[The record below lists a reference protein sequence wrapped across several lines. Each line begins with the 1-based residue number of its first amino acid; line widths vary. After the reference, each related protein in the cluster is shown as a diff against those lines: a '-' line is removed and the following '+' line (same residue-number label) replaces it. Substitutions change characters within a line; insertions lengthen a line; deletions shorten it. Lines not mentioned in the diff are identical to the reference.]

1 MLQNIIKTM
10 SLLFFITQI
19 CCACEPKKELPKE
32 ALEMQKRKM
41 GGFFQ
46 SLKDVSPGV
55 KDSNATLQARN
66 GFCQSLRD
74 THLRYLTQC
83 AQYKG
88 SDKLE
93 KLKQITDATKMSFE
107 TMIVIWD
114 ELILEN
120 DKLQK
125 VNELFEQ
132 KKLLQSKHANSTK
145 S

>member
-1 MLQNIIKTM
+1 MLQNIMNTM

-19 CCACEPKKELPKE
+19 CCACAPKREFSKE
-32 ALEMQKRKM
+32 ALEMQKRQM

-46 SLKDVSPGV
+46 SLKDFSPGV
-55 KDSNATLQARN
+55 KDPNATLRARD

-74 THLRYLTQC
+74 THLRYLAQC

-125 VNELFEQ
+125 VNEFFEQ
-132 KKLLQSKHANSTK
+132 KKLLQSKHANSAK